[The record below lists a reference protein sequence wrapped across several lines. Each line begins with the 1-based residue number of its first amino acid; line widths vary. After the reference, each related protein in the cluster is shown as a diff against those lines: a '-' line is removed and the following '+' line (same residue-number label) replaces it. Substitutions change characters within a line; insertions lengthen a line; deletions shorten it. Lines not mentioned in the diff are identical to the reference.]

1 MKQSISA
8 ISRFVRDDEAATAA
22 EYGIIAALVGG
33 ALLIAMTAF
42 GGAIKGM
49 FQTLSNR
56 ITSMS

>member
-8 ISRFVRDDEAATAA
+8 ISRFVRDEEAATAA

-33 ALLIAMTAF
+33 ALLLAMTAF
-42 GGAIKGM
+42 GTAIKNM
-49 FQTLSNR
+49 FNTLSTR